1 MPARS
6 LSVPQERGVLDSPRP
21 TMAKLAQS
29 YVHGTSAIP
38 LLGETVGARF
48 DATARAQPEREALV
62 VRHQNVRWTW
72 RRLGEEV
79 DRLAAGLVALGLKP
93 GELLTRGYCVMPYYW
108 NDPERTKKAIDP
120 ARWIASGD
128 LATLDAEGYCRIVGR
143 TKDML
148 IRGGENIYPREIEEF
163 LYTNPKIEQVEVIGV
178 PDPKF
183 GEEVSAWIR
192 LKPGA
197 RATAEEIRAFCK
209 DRIAYFKI
217 PRYIRFVESFPM
229 TVTSKVQKFVMR
241 KDHGRGAGRGAG
253 GEEGGMTRPGAC
265 LRIRTARSGG
275 GASR

>member
-38 LLGETVGARF
+38 LLGETVGRVLPHVEVKIV
-48 DATARAQPEREALV
+48 DANGRIVPV
-62 VRHQNVRWTW
+62 
-72 RRLGEEV
+72 GE
-79 DRLAAGLVALGLKP
+79 P

-143 TKDML
+143 TKDMF
-148 IRGGENIYPREIEEF
+148 IRGGENIYPREIEES

-183 GEEVSAWIR
+183 GEEICAWIK

-217 PRYIRFVESFPM
+217 PRYIRFAESFPM
-229 TVTSKVQKFVMR
+229 TVTGKVQKFVMR
-241 KDHGRGAGRGAG
+241 KIMAEELGVAQEGKKAG
-253 GEEGGMTRPGAC
+253 
-265 LRIRTARSGG
+265 
-275 GASR
+275 